1 MRFQGDDALNR
12 FFKFLQVI
20 LFIYQGA
27 SSGNWNPGKI
37 QVWEDEHGMIE
48 DYGAD
53 LAEHRDAL
61 KSWLT
66 VVVAFAVSRGLLA
79 VQYGICES
87 TTS

>member
-61 KSWLT
+61 KSWFT
-66 VVVAFAVSRGLLA
+66 VVGAFTVSIGLFALH
-79 VQYGICES
+79 YGRCES
-87 TTS
+87 NPS